1 MAYTVVMTPRR
12 ISLAASIAASSL
24 MAVVLIAPVAAMSV
38 SPQTTRNVDIDLLV
52 DTVKRKDYSA
62 IQLARKIGARAIP
75 ELSMLA
81 TYSSTAPDSDSGVR
95 ELAVQC
101 AAAIEGAEAEAVL
114 VQGLLDPEQSVRIAA
129 YQVLSKKRLSQSS
142 LSPLISAFEASKDLQ
157 VRKYTVL
164 AIGRIKGADSA
175 ALAPL
180 CRSERDHEVQ
190 EACVVA
196 MAGLGDVTARAEF
209 LMRLSRTAAGR
220 PGQPAPPERKA
231 YLEHAE
237 YLHANWLLRGLLP
250 LLDDHSQAVRI
261 GVDGVSMNPEY
272 LRVCDVAVN
281 LAASISQHPFSFAV
295 DGRTNYAQKAI
306 DEVRRY
312 LLLN

>member
-1 MAYTVVMTPRR
+1 MTPRR
-12 ISLAASIAASSL
+12 ISLAAIIAASSL
-24 MAVVLIAPVAAMSV
+24 MAVVLIAPAAAMGV
-38 SPQTTRNVDIDLLV
+38 SPQTTGNVDIDLLV

-62 IQLARKIGARAIP
+62 IQQARKIGARAIP
-75 ELSMLA
+75 QLSMLA
-81 TYSSTAPDSDSGVR
+81 TYSPAPDSDSGVR

-142 LSPLISAFEASKDLQ
+142 LSPLISAFQASKDLQ

-164 AIGRIKGADSA
+164 AIGRINGADSA
-175 ALAPL
+175 ALTPL

-261 GVDGVSMNPEY
+261 GVDGVNMNPEY

-295 DGRTNYAQKAI
+295 DGRTNYARKAI